1 MNPKPPNPHAQSQPK
16 SLEILP
22 LRGSDSPNSPSAS
35 RTPYPPL
42 PATLDGNQI
51 ASSALTTRG
60 LNRGTH
66 HSISTAITGREG
78 EKNNLVVRRR
88 HAPTA
93 DTRRRDCRR
102 RRWPHSL
109 AAPRLPAEA
118 TGRETEA
125 VRVGLPKTRGLS
137 GPGPLGPCDTKPG
150 RSSRHGVSPLWLP

>member
-22 LRGSDSPNSPSAS
+22 LRGSDSPKSPSAS

-118 TGRETEA
+118 TGRETEGF
-125 VRVGLPKTRGLS
+125 VLGFPKREALAGRAHQAHVTPN
-137 GPGPLGPCDTKPG
+137 PG
-150 RSSRHGVSPLWLP
+150 GVPATE